1 MSRLLA
7 PILLTLSLTLGACS
21 TSNPEYAAAPPLYV
35 PTATITQR
43 PDAPPAANAYAVLPE
58 SDSLTLW
65 VPRQDKVTWGP
76 YVLQQASSYSIF
88 TYDQQ
93 LISNIAGPSY
103 RYRWI
108 TQQGVTVP

>member
-1 MSRLLA
+1 MPRPLTTILLA
-7 PILLTLSLTLGACS
+7 LSLTLPACN
-21 TSNPEYAAAPPLYV
+21 TSNEKYAAGPLYV
-35 PTATITQR
+35 PSAATTQL

-58 SDSLTLW
+58 SDTLTLF
-65 VPRQDKVTWGP
+65 VPREEKGAWGP
-76 YVLQQASSYSIF
+76 YVLQQSSSYSVF

-93 LISNIAGPSY
+93 LISNLWGPSY